1 MAAVC
6 DMNRVPKPSVQH
18 VLTSVLEL
26 FFRRHGHEI
35 SQNEAASFLSYLQS
49 VGDPKLCRILLNLE
63 NSWVPDGYCVDV
75 LLLSGKLRRWTQFNL
90 LLSSADGK
98 VAVESIFGRQLDA
111 QTASY
116 KQQLSQTL
124 GLMFELICSILWP
137 DEF

>member
-35 SQNEAASFLSYLQS
+35 SQNEAVSFLSYLQS

-75 LLLSGKLRRWTQFNL
+75 LLLSGKLKQWMQISLFLTCV
-90 LLSSADGK
+90 DGK
-98 VAVESIFGRQLDA
+98 VAVESLFGRQLDA

-124 GLMFELICSILWP
+124 GMIFEPFCTVLS
-137 DEF
+137 